1 MSDSSTAVATPAD
14 AATRPGGIVGI
25 VGLPAEPG
33 GIVTTPGLP
42 AEPEPEPAP
51 ATTGGRVGRR
61 RGRRG
66 GGTGSR
72 STLGEAWHRLRRQWT
87 FWFSAAVVAFLSLVA
102 AWPGLFTARDPHH
115 CLLRDSRAPM
125 SAEFPLGADFQGC
138 DILTTIVHGAR
149 ASLTVG
155 LLAAL
160 GTTLLG
166 TLVGVLAGYFG
177 GIVDAIVS
185 RITDIFFAIPL
196 ILGAVVAMQVV
207 EKRNVLTLTA
217 ILMLFGWTGT
227 ARIARSATIEAT
239 TKDYV
244 AAARTLGA
252 GHGRI
257 ILTHVLPNI
266 LAPLIV
272 VVTMAIGGLIAAE
285 ASLSYL
291 SIGLPPDVP
300 SWGKA
305 IADGQTV
312 LKANPGILLWP
323 AGALT
328 LTVFA
333 FLTLGDAVRGAFGPK
348 AAVR

>member
-1 MSDSSTAVATPAD
+1 MSDSLATQAASPA
-14 AATRPGGIVGI
+14 
-25 VGLPAEPG
+25 
-33 GIVTTPGLP
+33 
-42 AEPEPEPAP
+42 AP
-51 ATTGGRVGRR
+51 AR
-61 RGRRG
+61 
-66 GGTGSR
+66 SR
-72 STLGEAWHRLRRQWT
+72 SALGEAWYRLRRRWT
-87 FWFSAAVVAFLSLVA
+87 FWFSAAVVAFLCLVA
-102 AWPGLFTARDPHH
+102 IWPTLFTSRDPRL
-115 CLLRDSRAPM
+115 CLLADSRAPM
-125 SAEFPLGADFQGC
+125 SAAFPLGADFQGC

-166 TLVGVLAGYFG
+166 TVLGVTAGYFG
-177 GIVDAIVS
+177 GVIDAVVS

-207 EKRNVLTLTA
+207 AERNVLTLTA
-217 ILMLFGWTGT
+217 ILMFFGWTGT
-227 ARIARSATIEAT
+227 ARIARSATIEAA

-252 GHGRI
+252 SHARI
-257 ILTHVLPNI
+257 IVTHVLPNI
-266 LAPLIV
+266 AAPLIV
-272 VVTMAIGGLIAAE
+272 VVTMAVGGLIAAE

-291 SIGLPPDVP
+291 SIGLPPDIP

-348 AAVR
+348 VANR

>member
-1 MSDSSTAVATPAD
+1 MSDLLIIDAVA
-14 AATRPGGIVGI
+14 
-25 VGLPAEPG
+25 AEP
-33 GIVTTPGLP
+33 IV
-42 AEPEPEPAP
+42 EPAVESSAGP
-51 ATTGGRVGRR
+51 ISAPGSRTVELPLIRETTVK
-61 RGRRG
+61 
-66 GGTGSR
+66 SR
-72 STLGEAWHRLRRQWT
+72 STLGEAWYRLRRLWS
-87 FWFSAAVVAFLSLVA
+87 FWFSAVIVTFLLLVA
-102 AWPGLFTARDPHH
+102 AWPSLFSTRDPHY
-115 CLLRDSRAPM
+115 CLLQDSRAPM
-125 SAEFPLGADFQGC
+125 GPEFPLGADFQGC
-138 DILTTIVHGAR
+138 DIFTTIVYGTR
-149 ASLTVG
+149 ASITVG

-166 TLVGVLAGYFG
+166 TVFGVVAGYFG
-177 GIVDAIVS
+177 GLVDAVVS

-217 ILMLFGWTGT
+217 ILMFFGWTGT

-252 GHGRI
+252 SNLRI
-257 ILTHVLPNI
+257 LLTHVLPNI

-328 LTVFA
+328 VTVFA
-333 FLTLGDAVRGAFGPK
+333 FLTMGEAVRGAFGPRV
-348 AAVR
+348 ARR